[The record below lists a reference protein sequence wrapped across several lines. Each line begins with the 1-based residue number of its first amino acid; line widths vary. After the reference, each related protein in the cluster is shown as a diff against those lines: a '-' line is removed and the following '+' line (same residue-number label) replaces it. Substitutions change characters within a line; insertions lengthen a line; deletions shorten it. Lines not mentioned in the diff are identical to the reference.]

1 MPDWRAEEA
10 ARERRAV
17 AGFGVL
23 LVVVMMLV
31 AWSAANL

>member
-10 ARERRAV
+10 ARERRAAV
-17 AGFGVL
+17 GFGVL
-23 LVVVMMLV
+23 LVAVMMLV